1 MKCSDAAL
9 FSDLDGTLFNCRGE
23 VSINNR
29 NAIEDFIAQGGMFGI
44 ATGRASQN
52 ALQHLPGISINAPSI
67 VFNGAAVYDYVNK
80 RYILANYLDAESL
93 PLIKELAECGKRL
106 DIQLYTEYG
115 IFYVTPEERSY
126 KPFVDMHRP
135 CTFCKVDD
143 IADRPW
149 FKTLF
154 LGAEEDLDYAREL
167 IAKRGL

>member
-67 VFNGAAVYDYVNK
+67 VFNGAAIEISLFDFCNPADAMGSIYDHIVYL
-80 RYILANYLDAESL
+80 IHAPSSF
-93 PLIKELAECGKRL
+93 PL
-106 DIQLYTEYG
+106 
-115 IFYVTPEERSY
+115 
-126 KPFVDMHRP
+126 
-135 CTFCKVDD
+135 
-143 IADRPW
+143 
-149 FKTLF
+149 
-154 LGAEEDLDYAREL
+154 
-167 IAKRGL
+167 

>member
-67 VFNGAAVYDYVNK
+67 VFNGAAAYDYVNK

-93 PLIKELAECGKRL
+93 PG
-106 DIQLYTEYG
+106 Y
-115 IFYVTPEERSY
+115 
-126 KPFVDMHRP
+126 
-135 CTFCKVDD
+135 
-143 IADRPW
+143 
-149 FKTLF
+149 
-154 LGAEEDLDYAREL
+154 
-167 IAKRGL
+167 